1 MSGIVGGGFALF
13 MLASCVAIVS
23 NGASDDGSA
32 TADSSSISEPVVEQ
46 PVEAPPVEV
55 APVEPPIVEAP
66 PAPAPV
72 QEVPAPPPVVPL
84 TPSVSY
90 ENCDAV
96 RAAGVAPLT
105 PEQPGWED
113 KFDRDKDGLACEDD

>member
-46 PVEAPPVEV
+46 PVEAPPVEA

-66 PAPAPV
+66 PAPVVEPPAAV
-72 QEVPAPPPVVPL
+72 QPTKTFYQNCTDL
-84 TPSVSY
+84 KSKRSY
-90 ENCDAV
+90 PIYDTDIDWDE
-96 RAAGVAPLT
+96 
-105 PEQPGWED
+105 
-113 KFDRDKDGLACEDD
+113 KFDGKDKDGIGCES